1 MPVLRQSCIRR
12 ALSIAVMEIFA
23 ASRAMAQ
30 SPPQPFQ
37 PTPPRPDKFDWI
49 QLTSG
54 EWLKGEFIALY
65 DDALEFDSEELEE
78 LTLDWEDVRV
88 IRTARVVQVRFKAPS
103 DSCRPGWTTTG

>member
-1 MPVLRQSCIRR
+1 MGYRPSCIRR
-12 ALSIAVMEIFA
+12 ALTIAVIEIFA

-30 SPPQPFQ
+30 SPSQPFQ
-37 PTPPRPDKFDWI
+37 PTPPPPDKFDWI
-49 QLTSG
+49 QLTSD

-65 DDALEFDSEELEE
+65 DDAVEFDSEELEE